1 MKVKKFKQ
9 NSKNKKVVTA
19 SSRQSLGINFTDK
32 SINMVLLSARSLN
45 QFYLEKYV
53 IVPLPKNIIDNGSI
67 EDHNEFVAHL
77 QQAKDRLQSNCKNI
91 IVSIPQKLTNIQVI
105 SHDPDLEYTEEEQV
119 MMELSQYESLDEA
132 SYDYQNIMTD
142 AEGIEQVMLVSAK
155 REDVNLIMDV
165 FADADITPT
174 QMDVDL
180 VAIMNAAIGF
190 INAEQPQLADQCVAV
205 FNIDLNGTQA
215 IIMRNSVML
224 YKQEMSIGYEHLI
237 QSIRRNYQLT
247 DDEAWDVLFRNS
259 KPEDY
264 DKTVIEPFKQQFT
277 QEIQRV
283 LQFYFT
289 SASQENDIE
298 EIMVFGFEDNH
309 ANDFAR
315 EVKQQ
320 TNISTQFLN
329 PVLIAQNDNRIDDG
343 KLHQQCGLLT
353 VAFGLAVQGL

>member
-1 MKVKKFKQ
+1 MKVKKFKKD
-9 NSKNKKVVTA
+9 SKNKKVVTA

-45 QFYLEKYV
+45 QFCLEKYV

-67 EDHNEFVAHL
+67 EDHNEFVALL

-91 IVSIPQKLTNIQVI
+91 VVSIPQKLTNLQILP
-105 SHDPDLEYTEEEQV
+105 HDPDLEYTEEEQV
-119 MMELSQYESLDEA
+119 MMELSQYESLDEV

-142 AEGIEQVMLVSAK
+142 KDGIDQIMLASAK

-165 FADADITPT
+165 FADADIIPT

-180 VAIMNAAIGF
+180 IAIMNAAISF
-190 INAEQPQLADQCVAV
+190 INAEQPELAEKCVAV

-224 YKQEMSIGYEHLI
+224 YKQEISIGYEHLV

-247 DDEAWDVLFRNS
+247 DDEAWDVLFRTS

-289 SASQENDIE
+289 SASQESDIDK
-298 EIMVFGFEDNH
+298 IIVFGFQDGNTTE
-309 ANDFAR
+309 FAK
-315 EVKQQ
+315 EIKQQ
-320 TNISTQFLN
+320 TNISTQLLN
-329 PVLIAQNDNRIDDG
+329 PVLIAQTDSRIDDG
-343 KLHQQCGLLT
+343 KLHNQCGLLT